1 MYGTRAAQVPL
12 ASHLLPIFFIC
23 FHFSVLRCSFQI
35 VLLDSHFFLPSFF
48 SPAALCWRPTVTRFP
63 RSSGVGEMAVAGSCS
78 GSRSPRRTPTPLT
91 TLQFHARS
99 APGSR
104 RSASSPE
111 LQLYVSACAT
121 EPGAAT
127 TATLLR
133 PVPPTSSP
141 PWLEKNHHEA
151 LESFSVVSQA
161 RQHGQ
166 SAAAAPGACRACRA
180 R

>member
-1 MYGTRAAQVPL
+1 MRSADLPQHGANPAVGT
-12 ASHLLPIFFIC
+12 
-23 FHFSVLRCSFQI
+23 
-35 VLLDSHFFLPSFF
+35 
-48 SPAALCWRPTVTRFP
+48 
-63 RSSGVGEMAVAGSCS
+63 GVVRMDLTGSRS

-111 LQLYVSACAT
+111 LQLYVTGCAT

-133 PVPPTSSP
+133 PVPPAASP

-161 RQHGQ
+161 RKHGQ
-166 SAAAAPGACRACRA
+166 SAATLWARWGAEERLEVA
-180 R
+180 